1 MVNKIFKKVLF
12 FFSICFLTNGA
23 LGQEKEDLLFQS
35 TSFSHNNTLTQRWDL
50 SPEQTRST
58 FTIAPYKPIYL
69 MPGRWSNRPN
79 TKPTSLNPSNVSK
92 SNLPYEPWEIKFQI
106 SFKTKV
112 AQGLFKGKGDIW
124 LAFTQT
130 ANWQA
135 YNEKLSRPF
144 RELNYEP
151 EVIFNYPL
159 NLNIQ
164 EFNFVMAGIGFN
176 HQSNGKSRPESRSWN
191 RVIMHL
197 SMQYRDW
204 TFNVKP
210 WFRLEEKAKD
220 DDNPNIQDYIG
231 RGELMSVYKNKGHVY
246 SLMIRSNLRF
256 NSNYKGYVEFTWA
269 YPIKDNLKFYF
280 TASNGYGD
288 SLIDYNW
295 SQTNIGLGISL
306 VEW

>member
-1 MVNKIFKKVLF
+1 MVNKVMGHQLALVCIFF
-12 FFSICFLTNGA
+12 ISINLQ
-23 LGQEKEDLLFQS
+23 GQEKEDLLFQS
-35 TSFSHNNTLTQRWDL
+35 KHWQDNNTLVQRWDL
-50 SPEQTRST
+50 SAQQKRST

-69 MPGRWSNRPN
+69 LPGRWSNRPN
-79 TKPTSLNPSNVSK
+79 TKPTSFNANNVSQEA
-92 SNLPYEPWEIKFQI
+92 LPYEPWEIKFQI

-159 NLNIQ
+159 NWRINQ
-164 EFNFVMAGIGFN
+164 FRFVMGGIGFN

-191 RVIMHL
+191 RVIFHL
-197 SMQYRDW
+197 GMEYKNW
-204 TFNVKP
+204 TFSAKP
-210 WFRLEEKAKD
+210 WLRLKEKGKD
-220 DDNPNIQDYIG
+220 DDNPRIQDYVGKAEFMAI
-231 RGELMSVYKNKGHVY
+231 YKDKGHVY
-246 SLMIRSNLRF
+246 SLLVRSNLRF
-256 NSNYKGYVEFTWA
+256 NPRYKGYVEFTWA

>member
-1 MVNKIFKKVLF
+1 MTSHIYHKVLF
-12 FFSICFLTNGA
+12 FIGLSLLGLKA
-23 LGQEKEDLLFQS
+23 LAQNKEDLLFKRES
-35 TSFSHNNTLTQRWDL
+35 SAPYNTLVENWDL
-50 SPEQTRST
+50 DAKQQRST

-79 TKPTSLNPSNVSK
+79 TRPTSLNPSNVSK
-92 SNLPYEPWEIKFQI
+92 QEFAYQPWEIKFQI

-112 AQGLFKGKGDIW
+112 AQGIFQGKGDLW

-159 NLNIQ
+159 NWHIADF
-164 EFNFVMAGIGFN
+164 EFVMAGVGFN

-191 RVIMHL
+191 RVIFHL
-197 SMQYRDW
+197 AMEYKQWSFQ
-204 TFNVKP
+204 VKP
-210 WFRLEEKAKD
+210 WIRINENAKD

-231 RGELMSVYKNKGHVY
+231 TLQLMSVYKHKGHVY
-246 SLMIRSNLRF
+246 SLMVRSNLRL
-256 NSNYKGYVEFTWA
+256 NSRYKGYVEFTWA
-269 YPIKDNLKFYF
+269 YPIKDNLKLYF

-295 SQTNIGLGISL
+295 SQTNLGLGISL